1 MNPDKLKHWR
11 KFCDELVIV
20 SENDQE
26 LKEGLAWLDEQAQ
39 KKGVSFYEMLWNVLM
54 VDPLSNI
61 ERLGRFDDEMGG
73 FMQSLTRK
81 YK

>member
-1 MNPDKLKHWR
+1 MNPDQLKHWQ
-11 KFCDELVIV
+11 KFCDELIIV

-39 KKGVSFYEMLWNVLM
+39 KKGISFYEMLWNVLM
-54 VDPLSNI
+54 IDPQS
-61 ERLGRFDDEMGG
+61 RFDDEMSG

-81 YK
+81 HK